1 MPIEPVKPVPI
12 AHANAISANTTL
24 SGYGVRLEPV
34 TSAHAAG
41 LALAASDGALWQ
53 LKFTSVPAPDKASE
67 YIDKALE
74 QRALGNRFAFAVIE
88 QGSDKVLGCTS
99 YHDIL
104 PEVKRLEI
112 GYSFYAKS
120 AQRTHVNTA
129 CKWLLLTH
137 AFDALEFNVVGWR
150 TDNNNLNSQRA
161 IERLGAKR
169 DGVIR
174 GQALRRDGSIRD
186 TVMYS
191 MTRQEWLDSV
201 KTRVLTLLRR

>member
-1 MPIEPVKPVPI
+1 MQLEPVNAAPITNANPI
-12 AHANAISANTTL
+12 AANTTL
-24 SGYGVRLEPV
+24 SGYGVRLEPLN
-34 TSAHAAG
+34 SSHAAA

-53 LKFTSVPAPDKASE
+53 LKFTSVPEPDKTGE
-67 YIDKALE
+67 YIEKALE
-74 QRALGNRFAFAVIE
+74 HRALGNRFAFAVIE

-104 PEVKRLEI
+104 PEVQRLEI
-112 GYSFYAKS
+112 GYTFYAKS

-137 AFDALEFNVVGWR
+137 AFDELQFNVVGWR
-150 TDNNNLNSQRA
+150 TDNTNLASQRA
-161 IERLGAKR
+161 IERLGAIR

-191 MTRQEWLDSV
+191 VTRQEWLDGV
-201 KTRVLTLLRR
+201 KARVLALLNP

>member
-1 MPIEPVKPVPI
+1 MQTKAIDATLAHPI
-12 AHANAISANTTL
+12 AADTTL
-24 SGYGVRLEPV
+24 RGYGVRLEPLN
-34 TSAHAAG
+34 SSHAAA

-53 LKFTSVPAPDKASE
+53 LKYTSVPEPDKAGA
-67 YIDKALE
+67 YIAKALE
-74 QRALGNRFAFAVIE
+74 QREFGNRFAFVVIE
-88 QGSDKVLGCTS
+88 QISDKVLGSTS

-112 GYSFYAKS
+112 GYTFYAKS

-137 AFDALEFNVVGWR
+137 AFDMLKFNVVAWR
-150 TDNNNLNSQRA
+150 TDNTNFNSQRA

-174 GQALRRDGSIRD
+174 GQALRWDGSIRD

-191 MTRQEWLDSV
+191 VTRQEWLDTV
-201 KTRVLTLLRR
+201 RARVLALLNR